1 MKGRSKNSRG
11 NLYNNL
17 CLVIYEPHDNA
28 IREEACIKYYVSYK
42 VCAEN
47 AKGTKCHDCANSKGK
62 VHHIAMW
69 NALNSLPHVHIDSHA
84 VEQARCLCGNCTMT
98 NY

>member
-1 MKGRSKNSRG
+1 M
-11 NLYNNL
+11 
-17 CLVIYEPHDNA
+17 IYKPHHNA

-62 VHHIAMW
+62 VHHIVMW

-84 VEQARCLCGNCTMT
+84 VEQAKIHMRFYCDLRIPLCIHFLASQGNTWEI
-98 NY
+98 